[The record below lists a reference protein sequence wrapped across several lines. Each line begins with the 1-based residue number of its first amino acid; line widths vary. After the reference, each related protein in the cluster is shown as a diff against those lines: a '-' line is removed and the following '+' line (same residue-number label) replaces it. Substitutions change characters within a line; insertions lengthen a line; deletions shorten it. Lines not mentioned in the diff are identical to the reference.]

1 MHGTPRVSQH
11 CWVNYLPFV
20 WLTGKPFF
28 YFILS
33 FDKSPNTQLGAMPDW
48 CHHLTFIINTTTPK
62 AALQQCWPLDKISH
76 LCSNKIEWK
85 WQQPFRHLYQIAK
98 KHVIWMGGYW
108 AGQTRWMER
117 NIALWLIKWLQY
129 PLHKCTVDPIPPA
142 ICEKNIFC
150 FICPTTQWKI
160 TVYKELQL

>member
-1 MHGTPRVSQH
+1 MLCNTLRYLMHGTPRVSQR

-20 WLTGKPFF
+20 WLTGRPFF

-62 AALQQCWPLDKISH
+62 LHYNNADPWTKYHICAQTKLNANDNNLSDIFIKLQRNMWFEWVGTGQVRPGGWKETLHCDWLSDCYSSCHLWEKHFLLYLSH
-76 LCSNKIEWK
+76 N
-85 WQQPFRHLYQIAK
+85 
-98 KHVIWMGGYW
+98 
-108 AGQTRWMER
+108 
-117 NIALWLIKWLQY
+117 
-129 PLHKCTVDPIPPA
+129 
-142 ICEKNIFC
+142 
-150 FICPTTQWKI
+150 QWKI